1 MKTGVACPE
10 CKEGEIL
17 ERRSRRGKIFFGCG
31 RYPKCK
37 FAAWNKVV
45 LQPCPSCGANY
56 MVEKDLKR
64 TGITWQCANKECGYK
79 APAPV
84 VAQPEPAPA
93 STPPA

>member
-1 MKTGVACPE
+1 
-10 CKEGEIL
+10 
-17 ERRSRRGKIFFGCG
+17 
-31 RYPKCK
+31 
-37 FAAWNKVV
+37 
-45 LQPCPSCGANY
+45 

-84 VAQPEPAPA
+84 VPGQPEPAPA

>member
-1 MKTGVACPE
+1 
-10 CKEGEIL
+10 
-17 ERRSRRGKIFFGCG
+17 
-31 RYPKCK
+31 
-37 FAAWNKVV
+37 
-45 LQPCPSCGANY
+45 

-84 VAQPEPAPA
+84 VAQVEPAPA